1 MIPLKDDNP
10 THIFPLITIGL
21 IVVNTAVLILQILSP
36 SDPQQI
42 AFSYGAIPRY
52 LMTFKSNQPIH
63 PAFTVLTSMF
73 MHGGVLHL
81 ASNMLYLWIFG
92 NNIEDK
98 LGHMRF
104 IIFYLL
110 CGIAAAFA
118 HAITDPASR
127 IPMIGASGAV
137 SGVLGAYLILFP
149 HARVHTLVFLGF
161 FVQVVRLP
169 AIFIIGFW
177 IFIQFINGILSKG
190 FAGQGGVAWFA
201 HVGGFVIGLILILP
215 FLKTKRSR
223 YS

>member
-63 PAFTVLTSMF
+63 PAFTVFTSMF